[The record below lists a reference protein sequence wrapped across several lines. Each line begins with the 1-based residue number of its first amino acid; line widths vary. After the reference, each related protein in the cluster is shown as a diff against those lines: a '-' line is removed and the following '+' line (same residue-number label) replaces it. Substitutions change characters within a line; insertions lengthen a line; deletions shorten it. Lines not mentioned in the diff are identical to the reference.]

1 MRLTFLV
8 ALLGTALLFVTM
20 WKLELASKNA
30 SFKLK
35 ALRRRLEA
43 DALERSA
50 AETPAPAPASV
61 S

>member
-1 MRLTFLV
+1 
-8 ALLGTALLFVTM
+8 M

-43 DALERSA
+43 DALERPA
-50 AETPAPAPASV
+50 GETREPVAT
-61 S
+61 